1 MKNNKSDEEWFFC
14 ASPGGLFIDVI
25 IVRPADG
32 NVGMLFIGFIVVIF
46 LLFDNLIFHHVSVWI
61 HVSSDPRF
69 YCTDFFGKWNFF
81 F

>member
-1 MKNNKSDEEWFFC
+1 MKNNKSDEQWFFC

-46 LLFDNLIFHHVSVWI
+46 CFSI
-61 HVSSDPRF
+61 
-69 YCTDFFGKWNFF
+69 T
-81 F
+81 